1 MNNTVIKLKQ
11 EIATTTRNM
20 VNLAKRLEAERNILT
35 AQVSKLEVSYPD
47 EFTNDFKEAVAENL
61 MEMATALE
69 LIAKKVF

>member
-1 MNNTVIKLKQ
+1 MNNTAIKLKQ

-61 MEMATALE
+61 MEMAAALE
-69 LIAKKVF
+69 PIAKKVF